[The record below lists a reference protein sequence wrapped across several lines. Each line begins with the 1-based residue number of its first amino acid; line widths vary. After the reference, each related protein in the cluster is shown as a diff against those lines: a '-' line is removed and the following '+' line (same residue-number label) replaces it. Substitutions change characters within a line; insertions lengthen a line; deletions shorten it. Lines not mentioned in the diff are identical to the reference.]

1 MERTIKLEI
10 TVTDHNALSEEDA
23 LIAFLSGLR
32 QTMPKESLACI
43 DKAKTSSSMQLN
55 RPALRELTPS
65 LFDALD
71 DAASQVQAGLR
82 KDGYQ
87 VEVEVNGKRVG
98 KKVAA

>member
-23 LIAFLSGLR
+23 LIALLSGLR
-32 QTMPKESLACI
+32 QTMPKTALACI

-65 LFDALD
+65 LFDALE
-71 DAASQVQAGLR
+71 DAASQAQAELR
-82 KDGYQ
+82 KDGYR